1 MEKGFSLLSKQI
13 FSSRRNY
20 ILLGVFV
27 LVCLFFIGT
36 LLKIQILKRDQY
48 RNNTVSTY
56 LVPVEAARGEILD
69 RNGSP
74 LVTNKQGN
82 SLVFNYSFFPTDLK
96 ERDELI
102 LALINLCDEYEQDHI
117 DNLPI
122 ILHDD
127 GTYSFVEDE
136 DDDDIKDYIEWLKSP
151 EMLNL
156 NSYATA
162 ENCMTA
168 LVKRYEL
175 QDYTPEEAR
184 KIAAVCAEMKHLGF
198 SNSTPYTFAEDVPME
213 LVAVI
218 MENRAFY
225 RGVENLIVP
234 YREFTDGTVAPH
246 IVGRVA
252 KISAEQYNASKMEND
267 ALVKEAEEDGADEL
281 EIQKIKCA
289 AYAMNDTV
297 GSGGIEGAMEDY
309 LKGKRGIKQVTV
321 DSEGDVQEEFIIAPE
336 QGNTVVLTI
345 DTNLQ
350 RVAQQ
355 ALERRVKSLNVNTQ
369 LPDGAAAAAV
379 VVMNVH
385 TGEILACATY
395 PSYDNNLWKEN
406 YKEWTEDKIGAPL
419 WNRATMSTYEPGS
432 TFKPCVAVAG
442 LEEGVIDE
450 DFTWD
455 CDGWYR
461 YFSDVTFGCAGR
473 VAHGENNVTGAINKS
488 CNCFFYETGRLLG
501 IDKIDK
507 WASAFGLGSK
517 TGVEIS
523 EAQGILAGKEYRESQ
538 GGTWHPGDTV
548 QASIGQSDHQFTL
561 LQMCSYCATIANG
574 GTRYVPHFVK
584 AVLNYDYTDIV
595 MKKEPVVAQEL
606 GIDKHNLELVQEGM
620 YLVANEG
627 FCKDAFAGLPI
638 RAAAKTGTSEV
649 KKKYDGVIVE
659 GNNGFL
665 ITYAP
670 YEDPEIAIALVVETA
685 NTGAMTA
692 SIAADIYQYY
702 FSKKPLT
709 TTQPYNTFLG

>member
-1 MEKGFSLLSKQI
+1 MYSQQFFST
-13 FSSRRNY
+13 RRRI
-20 ILLGVFV
+20 ILAGILAA
-27 LVCLFFIGT
+27 VCLFFIAT
-36 LLKIQILKRDQY
+36 LLKVQIIKRDQY

-56 LVPVEAARGEILD
+56 IVPVDAARGEILD

-82 SLVFNYSFFPTDLK
+82 SLIFNYSYFPTDLK

-102 LALINLCDEYEQDHI
+102 LSLMNLCDKYGQEHI

-122 ILHDD
+122 VLNAD
-127 GTYSFVEDE
+127 GTYSFIQDDEDE
-136 DDDDIKDYIEWLKSP
+136 DIAEYIEWLKSP

-162 ENCMTA
+162 DNCMNA
-168 LVKRYEL
+168 LIKRYEL
-175 QDYTPEEAR
+175 EDYSQKEAR
-184 KIAAVCAEMKHLGF
+184 DIAAVCAEMKHLGF

-213 LVAVI
+213 LVAVV

-252 KISAEQYNASKMEND
+252 KISAEQYNAAKKETD
-267 ALVKEAEEDGADEL
+267 ALVADAEKEGATEE
-281 EIQKIKCA
+281 EIQAIRRNS
-289 AYAMNDTV
+289 YTMNDEI
-297 GSGGIEGAMEDY
+297 GSGGIESAMESY
-309 LKGKRGIKQVTV
+309 LRGKRGLMQVTI
-321 DSEGDVQEEFIIAPE
+321 DSEGDVKEDYLIPPE
-336 QGNTVVLTI
+336 QGNSVVLTI

-350 RVAQQ
+350 RVAQK
-355 ALERRVKSLNVNTQ
+355 ALEDRVKSLNVVTD

-385 TGEILACATY
+385 NGEILACATY

-406 YKEWTEDKIGAPL
+406 YKDWVDDKIGSPL

-450 DFTWD
+450 EFTWD
-455 CDGWYR
+455 CDGYYR
-461 YFSDVTFGCAGR
+461 YFSDVEFGCAGR
-473 VAHGENNVTGAINKS
+473 TAHGENNVTGAIDKS
-488 CNCFFYETGRLLG
+488 CNCFFFETGRLLG

-507 WASAFGLGSK
+507 WANAFGLGSK
-517 TGVEIS
+517 TGVEIN

-548 QASIGQSDHQFTL
+548 QAAIGQSDHQFTL
-561 LQMCSYCATIANG
+561 LQMCNYCATIANG

-584 AVLNYDYTDIV
+584 AVLNYDYTGTV
-595 MKKEPVVAQEL
+595 LKKEAVVGQEL
-606 GIDKHNLELVQEGM
+606 GIKRSNLKLVQEGM
-620 YLVANEG
+620 YKVANEG
-627 FCKDAFAGLPI
+627 FCRDAFAGLPI
-638 RAAAKTGTSEV
+638 RPAAKTGTSEV

-670 YEDPEIAIALVVETA
+670 YDDPEIAIALVVETA

-692 SIAADIYQYY
+692 TIAADIYQYY
-702 FSKKPLT
+702 FSEKPL
-709 TTQPYNTFLG
+709 QSLQQYNTFLG